1 MADLQEREAK
11 LVQYLTEAYGKEKEL
26 ETALEAHIPMAGS
39 RPPYQKRLKD
49 HLRET
54 KRHGKEVERRIK
66 KLGGDTN
73 SLTNTVASVGSK
85 VVSGAKGPLHM
96 VRGTGDA
103 EKMLKNVKTEFADE
117 HEEIAQYTAI
127 EQLAT
132 AVGDK
137 ETAQLAKSIRREEQR
152 MADFLEKQISP
163 LVKAVAKEEIP
174 AKQRSSSGRSSR
186 RSSSS
191 GRRKPAASS
200 TKTRAK
206 ASTTRAKSATK
217 SRAKSATSRAKS
229 ATKSRAKSTSGRAKS
244 GASRTRSRAKK

>member
-26 ETALEAHIPMAGS
+26 ETALEAHIPMAAP
-39 RPPYQKRLKD
+39 RKPYQKRLKD

-54 KRHGKEVERRIK
+54 KRHGKDVERRIK
-66 KLGGDTN
+66 KLGGDTS
-73 SLTNTVASVGSK
+73 SLTNTAATVASKG
-85 VVSGAKGPLHM
+85 VSLAKGPLHM

-174 AKQRSSSGRSSR
+174 AKQRSSGRSSSSRR

-191 GRRKPAASS
+191 SSSSGRSRSSAS
-200 TKTRAK
+200 TRAK
-206 ASTTRAKSATK
+206 SSSTTRAKSSAK
-217 SRAKSATSRAKS
+217 SRAKSSSSRAKS
-229 ATKSRAKSTSGRAKS
+229 SRAKS
-244 GASRTRSRAKK
+244 GAKRSSRSRAKK

>member
-66 KLGGDTN
+66 KLGGDAN
-73 SLTNTVASVGSK
+73 SLTNTVATVGSK
-85 VVSGAKGPLHM
+85 AVSAAKGPLHM

-117 HEEIAQYTAI
+117 HEEIAQYAAI

-152 MADFLEKQISP
+152 MADFLEKQITP

-174 AKQRSSSGRSSR
+174 AKQRSSGSSR

-206 ASTTRAKSATK
+206 ASTTRAKSTA
-217 SRAKSATSRAKS
+217 SRAKS
-229 ATKSRAKSTSGRAKS
+229 ATKSRAKSTAGRAKTGTKSRAKS
-244 GASRTRSRAKK
+244 GSGGSRSRAKK

>member
-11 LVQYLTEAYGKEKEL
+11 LVQYLTEAHGKEKEL
-26 ETALEAHIPMAGS
+26 ETALEAHITMAGS

-66 KLGGDTN
+66 KLGGDAS
-73 SLTNTVASVGSK
+73 SLTGTAANVASRA
-85 VVSGAKGPLHM
+85 VSAAKGPLHM

-163 LVKAVAKEEIP
+163 LTKAVVKEEIP
-174 AKQRSSSGRSSR
+174 AKQRSSGRSSR

-191 GRRKPAASS
+191 SRRKTSTASS
-200 TKTRAK
+200 AKTRAK
-206 ASTTRAKSATK
+206 ASTTRAKS
-217 SRAKSATSRAKS
+217 S
-229 ATKSRAKSTSGRAKS
+229 AKS
-244 GASRTRSRAKK
+244 GASRAKSSAKSRTKASSSRAKSGSSRSRARKK